1 MNRFSQLVLVSLF
14 LSGLL
19 GCALNQPIRYNM
31 SDIAPSGMT
40 ELKGITLSVEPF
52 SDSRTL
58 VRENGIVF
66 TAGRE
71 TRIDGKKVCINSEEH
86 YNKEPVAS
94 QITAAVSEHLKQRAA
109 FKEVL
114 VNSKN
119 SADFQLQGSIRQ
131 FYSQQNFSYAA
142 AVGSQFGL
150 IGALV
155 TMNAKTLGT
164 IKIEFTDLRILD
176 RDGNQVKALE
186 SIVKTFENELPADAY
201 CWQAFW
207 NANSKL
213 RLVVDLLA
221 ENVEKGLSEIVSTKT
236 NQSKNVNHSN

>member
-1 MNRFSQLVLVSLF
+1 
-14 LSGLL
+14 
-19 GCALNQPIRYNM
+19 M
-31 SDIAPSGMT
+31 SDITPSST
-40 ELKGITLSVEPF
+40 TQLKDITLSVEPF
-52 SDSRTL
+52 TDSRTS
-58 VRENGIVF
+58 VSENRIVF

-71 TRIDGKKVCINSEEH
+71 TKINGKRVCINSEEH

-94 QITAAVSEHLKQRAA
+94 QITTAVSNHLKQRAA
-109 FKEVL
+109 FKDVL
-114 VNSKN
+114 VNSKS

-155 TMNAKTLGT
+155 TMNSKTLGT
-164 IKIEFTDLRILD
+164 IRIEFTDLKILGK
-176 RDGNQVKALE
+176 DGNQVKALE
-186 SIVKTFENELPADAY
+186 NVIKTFENELPADAY

-207 NANSKL
+207 NANSRL
-213 RLVVDLLA
+213 REVVDLLA

-236 NQSKNVNHSN
+236 DQPKNVSHND